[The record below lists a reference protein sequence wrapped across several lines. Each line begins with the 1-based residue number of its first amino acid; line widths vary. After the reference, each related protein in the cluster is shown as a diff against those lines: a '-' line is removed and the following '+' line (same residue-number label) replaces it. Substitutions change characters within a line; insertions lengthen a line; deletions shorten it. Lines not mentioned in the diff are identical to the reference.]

1 MLTIQLSAA
10 IIVLPTIKPA
20 IELRGSD
27 ITERFRI
34 KEEYKGYKNDI
45 YGKIY

>member
-10 IIVLPTIKPA
+10 IIVHPTIKPA

-27 ITERFRI
+27 ITEGFRI
-34 KEEYKGYKNDI
+34 KEEYKGYKIDT
-45 YGKIY
+45 YRKIY